1 MQIAVTNQKRTSIR
15 SACLLAGSGSHG
27 INSAT
32 AAAPAPNRTP
42 SPTSWTTDPL
52 RTAPETT
59 RQRGGDGREAD
70 AMFARFETPATSE
83 VHAARQMGRSSPANT
98 RRFDGTRSKHSA
110 DRRRRDP
117 GVRGERTGLG
127 RRHPDGRL
135 DPADRGDRRSGALD
149 DLLVDVGGPRLLV
162 T

>member
-1 MQIAVTNQKRTSIR
+1 MPMQIAVTNQKSTSIR
-15 SACLLAGSGSHG
+15 SACLLAGSASHG

-70 AMFARFETPATSE
+70 GLFAPFETPATSE
-83 VHAARQMGRSSPANT
+83 VQRKRK
-98 RRFDGTRSKHSA
+98 R
-110 DRRRRDP
+110 
-117 GVRGERTGLG
+117 VRAVCNHKE
-127 RRHPDGRL
+127 
-135 DPADRGDRRSGALD
+135 
-149 DLLVDVGGPRLLV
+149 V
-162 T
+162 